1 MGVAGMAM
9 PVTVRMP
16 GMGVRARA
24 RAGLVMVVLNLAGC
38 GGGTVRVRFTTHLA
52 HCTQPGA
59 SAQLGVILIGHYD
72 NWLRLSN
79 WRCIPPLP
87 PWT

>member
-16 GMGVRARA
+16 GVGVRARA
-24 RAGLVMVVLNLAGC
+24 RIGVVMVLMSVAG
-38 GGGTVRVRFTTHLA
+38 GSGGTVRVRFTTHPA

-79 WRCIPPLP
+79 
-87 PWT
+87 